1 LKKLNLLFFIISL
14 NAFSQFEYGI
24 KGGISFNSNLN
35 ISANIESISNPN
47 INIFE
52 SRNGQHNEV
61 FLKLSIND
69 FFIRPELIYSKIKNS
84 YDVPI
89 VIINKSNIVTDFN
102 QHKIDIPMMF
112 GYKVFGLANIFAGPR
127 FEFIRG
133 VSYDNIDLDDLK
145 NQYNLGLQYG
155 IGLKFG
161 KFEFDLR
168 AERGFTKNE
177 INFMENQAEIKNQY
191 ITSQGRLYLLGVSY
205 YF

>member
-1 LKKLNLLFFIISL
+1 
-14 NAFSQFEYGI
+14 
-24 KGGISFNSNLN
+24 
-35 ISANIESISNPN
+35 
-47 INIFE
+47 
-52 SRNGQHNEV
+52 
-61 FLKLSIND
+61 
-69 FFIRPELIYSKIKNS
+69 
-84 YDVPI
+84 
-89 VIINKSNIVTDFN
+89 VTDFN